1 MVTAVPTHGDAS
13 TRRARPMAPEDRRA
27 SLVVATIPL
36 LCQYGRKVTTKQIAE
51 AAGVAEGTIFRAF
64 TMKEELIE
72 HAIKAAFDPLPV
84 LAELDGIDRDAPLRE
99 RLIAVTAVL
108 QRRLQRL
115 FTLMMM
121 LGLTGPPPE
130 VERRRRDRRPVHAG
144 ILDRIEQILE
154 PDRDQFR
161 CPVSEVVRLLRLIA
175 FSGSHPMI
183 ADNRTLSPEEIADL
197 LLDGVR
203 RRPGNRQE

>member
-1 MVTAVPTHGDAS
+1 
-13 TRRARPMAPEDRRA
+13 MAPEDRRA
-27 SLVVATIPL
+27 ALVVATIPL

-64 TMKEELIE
+64 TLKEELIE
-72 HAIKAAFDPLPV
+72 HAITAAFDPLPV

-99 RLIAVTAVL
+99 RLVAVTAVL
-108 QRRLQRL
+108 QRRLQRV

-130 VERRRRDRRPVHAG
+130 VERRHRDRRPVHAG

-183 ADNRTLSPEEIADL
+183 SDNRTLSPEEIADL

-203 RRPGNRQE
+203 RRPGTQPPPMDRNDPC

>member
-1 MVTAVPTHGDAS
+1 
-13 TRRARPMAPEDRRA
+13 MAPEDRRA

-36 LCQYGRKVTTKQIAE
+36 LCQYGRKVTTRQIAE

-64 TMKEELIE
+64 PVKEELIE

-84 LAELDGIDRDAPLRE
+84 LAELDGIDGDAPVRE

-108 QRRLQRL
+108 QRRLQRV

-121 LGLTGPPPE
+121 LGLTAPPPE
-130 VERRRRDRRPVHAG
+130 VERRRRDRRPVHAS

-161 CPVSEVVRLLRLIA
+161 CPVSEVVRLLRLIT

-203 RRPGNRQE
+203 QHPGHAHHCDGQE

>member
-1 MVTAVPTHGDAS
+1 
-13 TRRARPMAPEDRRA
+13 MAPEDRRA

-36 LCQYGRKVTTKQIAE
+36 LCQYGRKVTTRQIAE

-64 TMKEELIE
+64 RMKEELIE
-72 HAIKAAFDPLPV
+72 DAIRAAFDPVPV
-84 LAELDGIDRDAPLRE
+84 LAELDGVDPDAALRE
-99 RLIAVTAVL
+99 RLVSVTAVL
-108 QRRLQRL
+108 QRRLQRV
-115 FTLMMM
+115 FTLMMV
-121 LGLTGPPPE
+121 LGMTEPPPE
-130 VERRRRDRRPVHAG
+130 VDRRRPGHRAVNAG
-144 ILDRIEQILE
+144 ILDRIETILE

-183 ADNRTLSPEEIADL
+183 TDNQILSPEEIADL

-203 RRPGNRQE
+203 QRRRKRDHTDGQE

>member
-1 MVTAVPTHGDAS
+1 
-13 TRRARPMAPEDRRA
+13 MAPEDRRA

-99 RLIAVTAVL
+99 RLVAVTAVL
-108 QRRLQRL
+108 QRRLQRV

-121 LGLTGPPPE
+121 LGMTGPPPE
-130 VERRRRDRRPVHAG
+130 VERRRREKRPVHAG

-154 PDRDQFR
+154 PDRDEFR

-183 ADNRTLSPEEIADL
+183 TDNRTLTPEEIADL

-203 RRPGNRQE
+203 RRPRKEHHTDGQE